1 MSPNRTKGPR
11 DPGSTRRPPPSR
23 GDRLAVWKRSISCT
37 FYTHRLLCLS
47 HSLVNGFGI
56 NLSVAVAAASA
67 VVPRSSARSSQ
78 RAGSPGEAGPAP
90 SAQHGPGG
98 PLFRATLPSVPSSSH
113 LSHPHWPTGLG
124 LKGSLGLGVACVPT
138 AHTLLWPQMHRPE
151 AAGWAGLRCPHW
163 VLCPAQPRPCS
174 EPGSWP
180 AHLLPSALE
189 HQAAT
194 NSRAAHPHLTVP
206 RPSPLPTAP
215 GSLLPSHSRPLP
227 RVPSM
232 PGSLATLH
240 PWLPLPRGPG
250 QLTASPLPLLR
261 ARQSFSS

>member
-1 MSPNRTKGPR
+1 MGQGPWPKRVAVGVSPATHGIVRLLCVQKSSTPRRRGRLVSPNRTKGPR

-113 LSHPHWPTGLG
+113 WSHPHWPTRLG

-138 AHTLLWPQMHRPE
+138 AHTLLWPQVHRPE
-151 AAGWAGLRCPHW
+151 AAGWAGL
-163 VLCPAQPRPCS
+163 L
-174 EPGSWP
+174 
-180 AHLLPSALE
+180 
-189 HQAAT
+189 
-194 NSRAAHPHLTVP
+194 
-206 RPSPLPTAP
+206 
-215 GSLLPSHSRPLP
+215 
-227 RVPSM
+227 
-232 PGSLATLH
+232 
-240 PWLPLPRGPG
+240 
-250 QLTASPLPLLR
+250 
-261 ARQSFSS
+261 SS